1 MKEMLRNG
9 PVVGEFKAPQHFK
22 TYIGG
27 ILVAGEKPA
36 PRAEDGHRMQEL
48 QYTQTGNESVLLQLD
63 ASIANQNL
71 DHSVMLMGWAVDKVS
86 KMKYW
91 IARNTFGPKW
101 GDHGDFYIRRGQND
115 FGIESEVNA
124 YSVAHA

>member
-27 ILVAGEKPA
+27 ILVAGDPKPA
-36 PRAEDGHRMQEL
+36 PRAEDGHRIQEL

-63 ASIANQNL
+63 ASIAN
-71 DHSVMLMGWAVDKVS
+71 
-86 KMKYW
+86 
-91 IARNTFGPKW
+91 
-101 GDHGDFYIRRGQND
+101 
-115 FGIESEVNA
+115 
-124 YSVAHA
+124 